1 MGAFTYSGTAGSN
14 TAVDG
19 IGSQG
24 SDSPD
29 NIDNLVRAL
38 AASDA
43 NLVRDLG
50 GANTSVGGS
59 ANAITVSLADATTAT
74 AYFDGMRF
82 SFRAGSDN
90 SIADP
95 TLSVD
100 GIGTKKIRKAVA
112 GVETALVA
120 GDIQA
125 GATCEVIYRSA
136 WDTAAGAFELLNPD
150 LANTYQPLDADL
162 TAIAALTTAA
172 AGRSV
177 LSLADPNADRI
188 VFWDDSAGAMALLTA
203 GDGLTISGTTITAA
217 KTTFATAQSATGTA
231 IDFSSIPS
239 GVREIFVGF
248 DQVSM
253 SGADTLL
260 VQIGPSGTPETTSYQ
275 SVSTNAQS
283 SGTSNSTAGFA
294 VRVFSGSDQ
303 INGVMSITNLTGNVW
318 VASHALGIDTGA
330 GMVGGGRKSVASA
343 PDILR
348 VTRAGSATFD
358 AGQLNVWYR

>member
-50 GANTSVGGS
+50 GANTVGGS
-59 ANAITVSLADATTAT
+59 ADAITVTLTDATATT
-74 AYFDGMRF
+74 AYFDGQRF

-90 SIADP
+90 TGAATIA
-95 TLSVD
+95 VD
-100 GIGTKKIRKAVA
+100 GISGPKKIRKAVA

-150 LANTYQPLDADL
+150 IANTYQPLDADL
-162 TAIAALTTAA
+162 TAIAALTTTA

-231 IDFSSIPS
+231 IDFSSIPA

-260 VQIGPSGTPETTSYQ
+260 VQIGPSGTPETTGYQ

-283 SGTSNSTAGFA
+283 SGTTSSTSGFA
-294 VRVFSGSDQ
+294 VRIFDGGDQ
-303 INGVMSITNLTGNVW
+303 INGIMSITNLTGNVW
-318 VASHALGIDTGA
+318 VASHAFGIDTGA